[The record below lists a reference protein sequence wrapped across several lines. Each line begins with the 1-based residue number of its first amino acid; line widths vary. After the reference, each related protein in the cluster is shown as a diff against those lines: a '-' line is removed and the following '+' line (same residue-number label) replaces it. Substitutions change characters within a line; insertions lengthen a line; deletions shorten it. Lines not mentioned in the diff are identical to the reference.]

1 MNSAVPVLYSGTRH
15 VDERG
20 VLSFNNP
27 FQISEFVRAY
37 IIENSRNA
45 PMRGWHGHQ
54 FESKSFICLSGR
66 VRIGAVKVDDWVS
79 PSAGL
84 HVYRQELT
92 EGGMDSYFVPAGY
105 ANAILNLEINS
116 RVLIF
121 SSSSLDA
128 SLADDFRFP
137 AAAWVL

>member
-1 MNSAVPVLYSGTRH
+1 VNNIIPVLYSGSEYS
-15 VDERG
+15 DERG
-20 VLSFNNP
+20 VLSYNND
-27 FQISEFVRAY
+27 FQIREFVRAY
-37 IIENSRNA
+37 IIKNSGSA
-45 PMRGWHGHQ
+45 PMRGWHGHK

-66 VRIGAVKVDDWVS
+66 VRIGAVEVDDWVN
-79 PSAGL
+79 PSEDL
-84 HVYRQELT
+84 HVYRQELI

-116 RVLIF
+116 RVLVF

-137 AAAWVL
+137 VGAWAL